1 MYKKLQSQNPKIGLP
16 VHYTFPANKYL
27 GGSKNLQ
34 INRNFEKL
42 EEALSIAER
51 TAREAVEMR
60 AAMAKRLTEKEKE
73 TSKKQLMKLAQIARI
88 DRAEIR
94 HQPKN
99 DIKRERNWLRH
110 RQVNVKNKKAVL
122 DRKFKK
128 NRSRGRIDTQNDQR
142 LLKMSK
148 GLHKGFRPSENK
160 LNSPNPLQKYCHV
173 TNSVYRPSEITDNGK
188 QGNLVYLT
196 LEREF
201 VNTDIADMDD
211 KSRKQD
217 GPVQFDTEDDEDL
230 FDLDE
235 FLKTVKRA

>member
-73 TSKKQLMKLAQIARI
+73 NRKLLMKSAQKARI

-110 RQVNVKNKKAVL
+110 RQVNVKSKKAVL
-122 DRKFKK
+122 DRKL
-128 NRSRGRIDTQNDQR
+128 NR
-142 LLKMSK
+142 
-148 GLHKGFRPSENK
+148 
-160 LNSPNPLQKYCHV
+160 
-173 TNSVYRPSEITDNGK
+173 TD
-188 QGNLVYLT
+188 
-196 LEREF
+196 LE
-201 VNTDIADMDD
+201 
-211 KSRKQD
+211 
-217 GPVQFDTEDDEDL
+217 
-230 FDLDE
+230 
-235 FLKTVKRA
+235 